1 MKPTQHC
8 FQLLPVLA
16 AGFLFSPICLRA
28 QDAGAE
34 PSKAPPPNEQPNA
47 PAGRERPVFRPNAMH
62 AQGRAMIAPDAT
74 ADQQGPSAQH
84 NPAVSPH
91 QMPQPNP
98 SAANQAPPTRPTGPW
113 HPMAQPNQG
122 DQPQQPMAPP
132 NQGGQ
137 PHQPMAQPNQGSQ
150 PNMTAR
156 PSWFTPG
163 GQPHQPMAQ
172 PNQGGQNRLMFQARS
187 RGAWGPALG
196 GNRNQG
202 GQNSPMFQ
210 ARMRGSWGP
219 QVRHP
224 QFAGQQQQMGR
235 GNNQGGQNR
244 MMFQARSRGAWGP
257 QLGGNRMQGGQNRQL
272 FQARMRGSWG
282 PQMRHPQFARPQQQ
296 MGRGNNQGGQNRQ
309 LFQQRSRSAW
319 GPQVA
324 QPKAAAPQ
332 QRTTRPNAPQAQTK
346 PTPAAENSPLA
357 KIRHLRQAAEQLTA
371 AGYPEYAA
379 KARAEVSR
387 MEAEL
392 KLTKPTAPPAINKET
407 PRRDAAPQQIKPVAP
422 RATDVN
428 AAMLNEMRKLSKQ
441 IEQLNGRMQK
451 LETQNAR

>member
-137 PHQPMAQPNQGSQ
+137 PHQPMAQPNQGGQPHQPMAQPNQGGQPHQPMAQPNQGGQ

-187 RGAWGPALG
+187 RGAWGPQLG

-224 QFAGQQQQMGR
+224 QFAGQ
-235 GNNQGGQNR
+235 
-244 MMFQARSRGAWGP
+244 
-257 QLGGNRMQGGQNRQL
+257 
-272 FQARMRGSWG
+272 
-282 PQMRHPQFARPQQQ
+282 QQQ